1 MPRAG
6 ISYEQVAAV
15 ADSLMSERI
24 NPTIRNVT
32 ERLGTGSGTTIHK
45 HLTRWRNERQ
55 APAAVTTELPVVVCS
70 AIHAEIER
78 SKAEVRAEFENRLV
92 ICQEEAND
100 LAEQGE
106 SLEDKLEKRTEEFD
120 AVTAERDA
128 LSSTLEKQTAT
139 IELLNREI
147 ERERFGCEQARTETA
162 EVRITVNVQN
172 EKIQALSSA
181 NTRLQSE
188 NSNILG
194 AHHELECR
202 VACLTA
208 KLEAADEKSK
218 ALADTLAGLN
228 AEIECLKTTTSA
240 ESTAKN
246 AAEKT
251 VAVLTAKLESEQ
263 QKSKSLLAENQ
274 ALVDQLQAE
283 REAGES
289 ARIISA
295 EVAKENKIQSVQL
308 SELNTGITE
317 LKRQLEAERSATI
330 EAKGTVA
337 VLTARLGKGES
348 THESPT
354 DRDIS
359 R

>member
-1 MPRAG
+1 MPRTG
-6 ISYEQVAAV
+6 IIYDQVAAV
-15 ADSLMSERI
+15 ADSMMAERI

-92 ICQEEAND
+92 IYQEEAND
-100 LAEQGE
+100 LAEFGK
-106 SLEDKLEKRTEEFD
+106 SLEDRLEKRTEEFD

-188 NSNILG
+188 NSIILRS
-194 AHHELECR
+194 HQEFECR
-202 VACLTA
+202 IASLTA
-208 KLEAADEKSK
+208 KLEAAHEKSNDLAEAMTRNK
-218 ALADTLAGLN
+218 TELERITTLYANETQIRVDAEVRIAICTTQLESERSKYEALVSENEKLLVELTTERENKEFARTNALEIGLLYKIQSDN
-228 AEIECLKTTTSA
+228 LKEKIAQVNDLTGLLEAERFARIE
-240 ESTAKN
+240 
-246 AAEKT
+246 AEKT
-251 VAVLTAKLESEQ
+251 VALCL
-263 QKSKSLLAENQ
+263 
-274 ALVDQLQAE
+274 
-283 REAGES
+283 
-289 ARIISA
+289 
-295 EVAKENKIQSVQL
+295 
-308 SELNTGITE
+308 
-317 LKRQLEAERSATI
+317 
-330 EAKGTVA
+330 
-337 VLTARLGKGES
+337 
-348 THESPT
+348 
-354 DRDIS
+354 
-359 R
+359 